1 MRNILS
7 FISNSYFII
16 INSKSFYKE
25 KKIYNLLFC
34 IFFSVELLRLIFLEK
49 YLTDTINSV
58 TMFIEAGIFIIAIVL
73 FCENKFKTYKN

>member
-49 YLTDTINSV
+49 YFTDTINSV

-73 FCENKFKTYKN
+73 FCKNKFKTYNN